1 MTFTTT
7 TAPAQ
12 LPRWLQVMAAG
23 LIERVNDR
31 GMTLTVAGA
40 EAVLRDRISAIAATL
55 HITERSAR
63 AYLDRDTLDG
73 MVDGLLDTFSAE
85 APGSNLLELPRT
97 TKLPV
102 PSYGRLIAALSICVE
117 VYEGHMVVD
126 PDVSGDRI
134 HEIAKLIAAAGLIQ
148 SGHRGGEFIF
158 APPAMFARIERVLTN
173 AADLAADVG
182 VRRALLADAL
192 LAQAGANP
200 EFTATL

>member
-85 APGSNLLELPRT
+85 APGSNLLELPGPRSCLCPATAVSSRPSASASRSMRVTWLWTRT
-97 TKLPV
+97 SV
-102 PSYGRLIAALSICVE
+102 AIG
-117 VYEGHMVVD
+117 
-126 PDVSGDRI
+126 
-134 HEIAKLIAAAGLIQ
+134 
-148 SGHRGGEFIF
+148 
-158 APPAMFARIERVLTN
+158 
-173 AADLAADVG
+173 
-182 VRRALLADAL
+182 
-192 LAQAGANP
+192 
-200 EFTATL
+200 FTRSRS